1 MRCQKCGSRHI
12 VDGMCVMCGA
22 MVVHNVKIPERIC
35 LACGR
40 KEQFVGSVCKDCGEA
55 IAWGAKA
62 LQKAAQRN
70 MRRDKDPVFAECP
83 VLPFLDEL
91 WEKFHAAR
99 MRRKATNQAAS
110 RRYYEKH
117 KEEILA
123 KAREKERARIINEA
137 GRRYRQTE
145 KGKATRKQYRLT
157 SEYRAKHAAYMREY
171 RLQHLEQFRESDR
184 RYRER
189 KKEEFLA
196 LPLAE
201 QKAIRESE
209 KHLRRAARD
218 AAKKRELRKDPE
230 WAARERERKKRW
242 RQSEKGKAYAE
253 KFNAK
258 RRFLRWLARLDKE
271 KAQQEAA

>member
-1 MRCQKCGSRHI
+1 MKCPKCGSRHI
-12 VDGMCVMCGA
+12 VDGMCVMCGTLVIHDVEA
-22 MVVHNVKIPERIC
+22 SVRTC

-40 KEQFVGSVCKDCGEA
+40 QKRFVGSVCRDCGDA
-55 IAWGAKA
+55 ISRGAKA

-70 MRRDKDPVFAECP
+70 INSDKAPVFAECP
-83 VLPFLDEL
+83 VLPFLDGM

-99 MRRKATNQAAS
+99 MRRKETSQAAA
-110 RRYYEKH
+110 RRYYETH
-117 KEEILA
+117 REEIR
-123 KAREKERARIINEA
+123 ARAKERAQQINES

-157 SEYRAKHAAYMREY
+157 SKYRAKHAAYMREY
-171 RLQHLEQFRESDR
+171 RLQHLEQFREKDR
-184 RYRER
+184 LYRER
-189 KKEEFLA
+189 KKAEFLA

-201 QKAIRESE
+201 QKAIKESE
-209 KHLRRAARD
+209 KHLQRAARD

-230 WAARERERKKRW
+230 WAERERERKKRW